1 MFYLDLPPALEV
13 VFHHPL
19 VLHCAHLTFK
29 SYTYLEYVELYL
41 VKNIGMDDV
50 ASIHLDIF
58 AEKKTIGRAC
68 YAKVVQVIL
77 PLIDM
82 ANETRETGDTTPLFN
97 ELHLVEKPGADP
109 QVEVDSRGSPKQGR
123 LPSQSQSAAG

>member
-1 MFYLDLPPALEV
+1 M
-13 VFHHPL
+13 
-19 VLHCAHLTFK
+19 
-29 SYTYLEYVELYL
+29 
-41 VKNIGMDDV
+41 NDV

-58 AEKKTIGRAC
+58 AKKKTIGRAC
-68 YAKVVQVIL
+68 YAKVVQMIL
-77 PLIDM
+77 PLIEKE
-82 ANETRETGDTTPLFN
+82 NEMRETEDITPLFN